1 MKVKGVKG
9 VHDYLLKEVQSVYRL
24 QGVDINDKHIEI
36 MIRQMLKKVKIEE
49 PGDGDMLPGSMVDT
63 NEFDVKNEALIA
75 AGKEPATASPVL
87 LGITKRLWLRIP
99 SFPPHPFQETTRVL
113 TDAAIK
119 GKVDPLIGL
128 KENVIIGKLIP
139 AGTGMSCYRN
149 VSLTGLEEESIT
161 PKSMP
166 EAVVY
171 PEQEDENLPEN
182 TLDNDTLE

>member
-1 MKVKGVKG
+1 MKG

-99 SFPPHPFQETTRVL
+99 SFPPHPSKKPREF
-113 TDAAIK
+113 
-119 GKVDPLIGL
+119 
-128 KENVIIGKLIP
+128 
-139 AGTGMSCYRN
+139 
-149 VSLTGLEEESIT
+149 
-161 PKSMP
+161 
-166 EAVVY
+166 
-171 PEQEDENLPEN
+171 
-182 TLDNDTLE
+182 